1 MRRRALL
8 QTAAL
13 TLVAGCSGGDRT
25 DTPET
30 TTGNGADTDP
40 TTAPTTTTEYEHT
53 MVTVGED
60 VTRSPTPTPTGSVP
74 GRLTTDGWS
83 AETLVGDPDP
93 AANTLSVQGSITNET
108 GGTATPT
115 AARYDFL
122 DDGETVIAEK
132 EKSFFVERE
141 VPPSV
146 TFSLDQTLEFSSTDV
161 TRIASM
167 AVGLE
172 TEE

>member
-13 TLVAGCSGGDRT
+13 ALVAGCSGGDGT

-30 TTGNGADTDP
+30 TTGTGADTDP
-40 TTAPTTTTEYEHT
+40 TTATTTTTEYEHT
-53 MVTVGED
+53 MVTVAED
-60 VTRSPTPTPTGSVP
+60 ATRSPTPTPSGSVP
-74 GRLTTDGWS
+74 GTVTTDGWS

-93 AANTLSVQGSITNET
+93 AANALSVQGSVTNET
-108 GGTATPT
+108 GGTATPI

-122 DDGETVIAEK
+122 DDAETVIAEK

-146 TFSLDQTLEFSSTDV
+146 TFSLSQTLEFSSTDV